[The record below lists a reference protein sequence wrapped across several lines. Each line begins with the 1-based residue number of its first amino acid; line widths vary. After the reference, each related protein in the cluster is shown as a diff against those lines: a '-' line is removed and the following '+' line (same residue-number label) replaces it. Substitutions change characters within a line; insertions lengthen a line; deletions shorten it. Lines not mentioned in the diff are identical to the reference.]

1 MSENIENESKLLPQN
16 WFWNSNIRKFIPDNI
31 LDCLEEEIQNK
42 IQNNHFIKGG
52 IGHKHDIREDLDIR
66 DTDIIMFDCMHWF
79 CGILFNIGLASNA
92 QAEWNF
98 GVHSPETL
106 QIAIYRENQHYKW
119 HTDSAL
125 LTRDPNIRKITVI
138 CMLSNKEEYTGGILE
153 LEGTGEMQMNKGDI
167 IAFPSFIPHRVTPV
181 TSGIR
186 KTATLWILGNRSF

>member
-1 MSENIENESKLLPQN
+1 MSENTENESKLLPQN
-16 WFWNSNIRKFIPDNI
+16 WFWNSNIRKFVPDNI
-31 LDCLEEEIQNK
+31 LDCLEEEIRTK
-42 IQNNHFIKGG
+42 IQNNHIIKGG
-52 IGHKHDIREDLDIR
+52 IGHKHDIREDLDVR
-66 DTDIIMFDCMHWF
+66 DTDIIMFDHLHWF
-79 CGILFNIGLASNA
+79 CGTLFNIGLASNA

-106 QIAIYRENQHYKW
+106 QIAIYRESQHYKW

-153 LEGTGEMQMNKGDI
+153 LEGTGEMQMNRGDI